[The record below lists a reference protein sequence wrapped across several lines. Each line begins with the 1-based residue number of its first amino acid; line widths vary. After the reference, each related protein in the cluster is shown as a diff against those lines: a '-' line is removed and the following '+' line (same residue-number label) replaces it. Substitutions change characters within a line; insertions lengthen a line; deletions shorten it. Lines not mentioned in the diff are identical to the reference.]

1 MRAIVFC
8 EQCEGTEK
16 AVRSEVE
23 AATLDELGPLLTAVV
38 VSFHSTPPH
47 CPHAMKIAFVDAARP
62 DILLTLR
69 CIDPRCAPN
78 QGREMKTRCPRELI
92 GALTLVFHTSHEG
105 HPIEIEYE
113 GRSWRSPVA

>member
-1 MRAIVFC
+1 MKAIVSC
-8 EQCEGTEK
+8 ALCEGTPK
-16 AVRSEVE
+16 AVRGEAE
-23 AATLDELGPLLTAVV
+23 AATLEELGPLLTAVV

-47 CPHAMKIAFVDAARP
+47 CPHPMKIDFVDPARS
-62 DILLTLR
+62 DVVFTLR

-78 QGREMKTRCPRELI
+78 QGREMTTRCPRELI

-113 GRSWRSPVA
+113 GRTWRSPVA